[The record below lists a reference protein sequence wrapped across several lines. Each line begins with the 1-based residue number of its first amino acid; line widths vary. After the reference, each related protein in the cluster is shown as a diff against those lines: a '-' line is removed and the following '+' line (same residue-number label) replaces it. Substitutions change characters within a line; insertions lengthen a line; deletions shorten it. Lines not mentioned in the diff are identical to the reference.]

1 MATGRTLRVETP
13 PTREGLGQG
22 AIVFGDE
29 YEAHGWAP
37 MPDRVPRRGASACSM
52 AAATFERLEAAEVP
66 THYRGVVQGDAVQPL
81 DSVDTPPST
90 LSVDV
95 ARVPKLPYPAG
106 SYDYESYH
114 REGGTT
120 YLLPLSVG
128 YRHEVPPDSSFRD
141 RARPAEH
148 GLQGDE
154 WPAESVTLPEPAIEF
169 VATQETRERYLDRDE
184 AAQVAGPVDLDR
196 LADLALE
203 VASVVAAGASRM
215 TDRASATSEGDYAPS
230 DAASPIEVTHQH
242 GRIDVLMD
250 DGVPTV
256 AGVVG
261 TFDTDGFSAGG
272 LPLST
277 AFLGAYYREVDPDW
291 VAAVEDAKLEARVED
306 VEDWRSLCSVSP
318 KPLPDHVLSAVSK
331 LYAAGANAYT
341 GRELF
346 EAPSL
351 AVAIRRLERL

>member
-1 MATGRTLRVETP
+1 MASGRALRVETP
-13 PTREGLGQG
+13 PTRESLGQG
-22 AIVFGDE
+22 TFVFGDE

-52 AAATFERLEAAEVP
+52 AAATFERLEAAGVP
-66 THYRGVVQGDAVQPL
+66 THYRGVVHGDAVQPL
-81 DSVDTPPST
+81 DAVDTPPTT
-90 LSVDV
+90 LAVKV
-95 ARVPKLPYPAG
+95 ARVPNLPYPGGA
-106 SYDYESYH
+106 YDYESYH
-114 REGGTT
+114 REGYTS
-120 YLLPLSVG
+120 YLLPLSVV
-128 YRHEVPPDSSFRD
+128 YRHEVPPDSPVRD

-148 GLQGDE
+148 GLQRDE

-184 AAQVAGPVDLDR
+184 AAEVAGPGDLDR
-196 LADLALE
+196 LADLGRE
-203 VASVVAAGASRM
+203 VASVVAAGASRL
-215 TDRASATSEGDYAPS
+215 TERASATSEGDYAPS
-230 DAASPIEVTHQH
+230 TTSPIEVTHQH
-242 GRIDVLMD
+242 GRIDVVMD

-256 AGVVG
+256 AGVAG
-261 TFDTDGFSAGG
+261 TFDTDRFSAGG

-291 VAAVEDAKLEARVED
+291 VAAVEDAKLRARVED
-306 VEDWRSLCSVSP
+306 VADWRSLCSVSP

-331 LYAAGANAYT
+331 LYASGANAYT